1 MLVHNVLFWLR
12 KDLDGAEITEFRMGL
27 ESLKS
32 IEHAEH
38 IFIGSPA
45 RVPER
50 PVLEVSYDFCL
61 TVVLKDIAAHDA
73 YQAHETHQ
81 RFLAQ
86 HKEKF
91 KRIKVYDAD

>member
-12 KDLDGAEITEFRMGL
+12 DDLESAEIMEFRMGL

-32 IEHAEH
+32 IEHAKNVY
-38 IFIGSPA
+38 IGSPA
-45 RVPER
+45 HVPKR
-50 PVLEVSYDFCL
+50 PVLDDGYDFCL

-81 RFLAQ
+81 SFLIH

-91 KRIKVYDAD
+91 KKVKVYDAD